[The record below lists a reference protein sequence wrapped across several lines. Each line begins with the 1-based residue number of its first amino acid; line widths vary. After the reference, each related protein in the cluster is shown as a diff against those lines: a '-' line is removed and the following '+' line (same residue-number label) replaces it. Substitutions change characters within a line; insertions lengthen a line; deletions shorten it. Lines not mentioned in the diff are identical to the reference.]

1 MTPSKMRPRSSSL
14 NSGTALL
21 VESTVMLPLRPE
33 CAAAADHNERRNDDQ
48 THAVA
53 RHRSPL
59 FLFKAAAWSIRCHC
73 DKTMQSGGNGER
85 ERRFIRDVA
94 ELSHH
99 PARRLHTQSRMDR
112 RLRICLDTEG
122 WLYVATVLR
131 CSTAVRNSC
140 YGGVIQSLSCRPTL
154 SATSI
159 GERPCVVSSYFY
171 LHSPCYRFFVRRRQL
186 KCPICRKTCARGL
199 PR

>member
-1 MTPSKMRPRSSSL
+1 MRRRGS
-14 NSGTALL
+14 N
-21 VESTVMLPLRPE
+21 
-33 CAAAADHNERRNDDQ
+33 NEHRNDDQ

-59 FLFKAAAWSIRCHC
+59 FLFRAAGWRICCHC

-112 RLRICLDTEG
+112 RLRISLDTEG
-122 WLYVATVLR
+122 WLYMATVLR
-131 CSTAVRNSC
+131 CSTAVRNLC
-140 YGGVIQSLSCRPTL
+140 YGGVSSEFDARRPT
-154 SATSI
+154 I
-159 GERPCVVSSYFY
+159 RPHAIPAFAKPGA
-171 LHSPCYRFFVRRRQL
+171 LNPRLRHMVRCGGMRPR
-186 KCPICRKTCARGL
+186 IC
-199 PR
+199 